1 MFKDLSLEYRNIQT
15 QNYAPIQC
23 TLWPSNVNIIEYFG
37 AKGAFI
43 KVYDPSAKNGD
54 LKILQMVRGAFGSAQ
69 GRIPARKKERPPQPS
84 PIAPPLPKKKS
95 AGDSRGKLYDF

>member
-1 MFKDLSLEYRNIQT
+1 MRLSSAHFGLVMLI
-15 QNYAPIQC
+15 
-23 TLWPSNVNIIEYFG
+23 LEYFG

-69 GRIPARKKERPPQPS
+69 GRIPERKKERPPPPS
-84 PIAPPLPKKKS
+84 PIAPPPPSPKKI
-95 AGDSRGKLYDF
+95 RW